1 MITNKTLSEKRIEL
15 HQRLV
20 AISSNLHVYYQP
32 PESVKLQYPAIVYSR
47 SNIENVNADD
57 TPYVHQYAYE
67 AIVID
72 NKPDSEIVDILSKF
86 PKTRFGRAYCVDN
99 LYHTTFTIYY

>member
-1 MITNKTLSEKRIEL
+1 MSIKTLSEKRIEL

-20 AISSNLHVYYQP
+20 DIDSNLHVYYQP

-47 SNIENVNADD
+47 SSIDNTSADD
-57 TPYVHQYAYE
+57 IPYVQQYAYE
-67 AIVID
+67 ATVID
-72 NKPDSEIVDILSKF
+72 NRPDSDIVDKLSKF
-86 PKTRFGRAYCVDN
+86 PKTRFGRVYCSDN